1 MRVEDASKHGLDL
14 ILPISLIILAEVLI
28 YMGNMKAAMI
38 VHAFTLTILILS
50 AVYIENRL
58 FPILMLLPLFRLLNV
73 GMPILFKLTL
83 YSYPII
89 YAPMFI
95 PIYFIVREKMLS
107 RSEVGITLKDF
118 WFYLPLAVAVGF
130 ALGYGEYRVLRSGV
144 LVPDFSVES
153 ILTLSLT
160 MIIFVGLIEEFI
172 FRSGLQ
178 TVMEERLGPI
188 AGLAVTSVL
197 FGFMHSGY
205 HIPLEILYVSFAG
218 LVFGLLF
225 WVTRSLLIIA
235 IAHGIT
241 NVSLFLVAPARPE
254 LLIYLI
260 GIPCLLFLAAAS
272 LGKRLPKK
280 IMPSVGR
287 TQER

>member
-1 MRVEDASKHGLDL
+1 MRVEDINRHGLDI
-14 ILPISLIILAEVLI
+14 ILPISLIILAEILI
-28 YMGNMKAAMI
+28 YRGSMESAMI

-50 AVYIENRL
+50 AMYIENRL

-73 GMPILFKLTL
+73 GMPILFNLTL

-107 RSEVGITLKDF
+107 RSEVGITLKGF
-118 WFYLPLAVAVGF
+118 WLYLPLAVAVGF
-130 ALGYGEYRVLRSGV
+130 ALGAGEYRVLRSGI
-144 LVPDFSVES
+144 LVPDFSLES
-153 ILTLSLT
+153 ILILSLT
-160 MIIFVGLIEEFI
+160 MILFVGLIEEFI

-178 TVMEERLGPI
+178 TVMEERLGPV

-235 IAHGIT
+235 MAHGIT

-260 GIPCLLFLAAAS
+260 GIPCLLFLAIAS
-272 LGKRLPKK
+272 LTGRLPRK
-280 IMPSVGR
+280 IMPSFGR